1 MSPGL
6 GNRNRISRER
16 VCLSGAHRCRVR
28 RDHLRAAVVILD
40 VGVPDPDD
48 PDNRAEDYTHT
59 VWKCGPDYIGTS
71 HAYGIVATAA
81 HAMLMGGEAE

>member
-1 MSPGL
+1 M
-6 GNRNRISRER
+6 NTNATDII
-16 VCLSGAHRCRVR
+16 ADATR
-28 RDHLRAAVVILD
+28 RALEELDTFPADAQLRAAVVILD
-40 VGVPDPDD
+40 IGVPDPDD